1 MPFLEDLQN
10 QIMFFD
16 GAMGTMLQ
24 QAGLQAGEK
33 PEEWNFTRPETI
45 QEIHTAYLRAG
56 CQIISSNTFGANS
69 IKMGECAGEAVA
81 RGVTLAR
88 QAVDQWGRPNCYVAC
103 DIGPTGKLLQPIG
116 DLSFQEAYD
125 AFAQMVRE
133 GEKAGADLIL
143 LETFS
148 DTLEIKAAL
157 LAAKENSKLPV
168 AATMIFDAQG
178 KLLTGA
184 NIPGV
189 VALLEGLGADAI
201 GMNCGL
207 GPDQFEML
215 LPAFLEYSSLP
226 VIVNPNAG
234 IPRTE
239 NGQTVFDVPPETY
252 AASMERM
259 ARRGARLLGG
269 CCGTTP
275 AHLEAMVKICRDLPP
290 LPVTQKKQTLVSS
303 YSKTVEIGEKPVIIG
318 ERINPTGKKLMK
330 QALREKDLTY
340 VVREGLMQKDHG
352 AHILDVNV
360 GLPEIDEKEMMD
372 RVLFDLQSVIDL
384 PLQIDS
390 SSPQVLESALRA
402 YNGKAMVNSV
412 SGKRESMEAV
422 FPLVAKYGGVVVALT
437 LDENGI
443 PETAEGRLAIAE
455 KIVRT
460 AASYGI
466 QPKDIVVDALTMTVS
481 SATDAAKVTL
491 EAVGLIK
498 EKLGVR
504 TILGVSNV
512 SFGLPQREI
521 LNAGFYTLA
530 LYRGLDAAI
539 INPASE
545 AMMRAYYGYL
555 ALMGLDTNFD
565 AYIHKFSQ
573 AETSVP
579 AVQSANQ
586 AASLYDAV
594 LCGLKAEA
602 AGAAK
607 VCLGLG
613 KEPLKIINEE
623 LVPALDVV
631 GKGFEEGTVFLPK
644 LLMSAEAAKSAF
656 EVIKEHLTRL
666 GKMQEKRE
674 KIILATVKGDIHDIG
689 KNIVKVLLE
698 NYGYDVI
705 DLGKDVAEEKIV
717 EEALK
722 NQVQLIG
729 LSALMTT
736 TVLHMESTIQMLK
749 KAKPDCKVMVGGAVL
764 TQEYA
769 DQIGADFYGKDAM
782 ASVYYAQQ
790 LFHHTT

>member
-33 PEEWNFTRPETI
+33 PEEWNFIRPEMI

-56 CQIISSNTFGANS
+56 CQILSSNTFGANS
-69 IKMGECAGEAVA
+69 IKMGECAAEAVA
-81 RGVTLAR
+81 RGVALAR

-116 DLSFQEAYD
+116 DLSFQDAYD
-125 AFAQMVRE
+125 TFAQMVRA

-184 NIPGV
+184 DIPGV

-234 IPRTE
+234 MPRTE

-290 LPVTQKKQTLVSS
+290 LPVIQKKQTLVSS

-372 RVLFDLQSVIDL
+372 RVLFELQSVIDL

-390 SSPQVLESALRA
+390 SSPRVLESALRA

-491 EAVGLIK
+491 AAVGLIK

-573 AETSVP
+573 AETPVP

-607 VCLGLG
+607 AYLDLG

-656 EVIKEHLTRL
+656 EVIKEHLMRL
-666 GKMQEKRE
+666 GKTQEKRE

>member
-201 GMNCGL
+201 GMNCGQ

-234 IPRTE
+234 MPRTE
-239 NGQTVFDVPPETY
+239 NGQTVFDVPPELY

-656 EVIKEHLTRL
+656 EVIKEHLMRL
-666 GKMQEKRE
+666 GKTQEKRE

>member
-215 LPAFLEYSSLP
+215 LPVFLEYSSLP

-234 IPRTE
+234 MPRTE
-239 NGQTVFDVPPETY
+239 NGQTVFDVPPELY

-290 LPVTQKKQTLVSS
+290 LPVIQKKWTLVSS

-372 RVLFDLQSVIDL
+372 RVLFELQSVIDL

-455 KIVRT
+455 KIVST

-481 SATDAAKVTL
+481 SSKDAAKVTL

-607 VCLGLG
+607 AYLDLG

-656 EVIKEHLTRL
+656 EVIKEHLMRL
-666 GKMQEKRE
+666 GKTQEKRE

>member
-184 NIPGV
+184 DIPGV

-290 LPVTQKKQTLVSS
+290 LPVIQKKRTLVSS

-402 YNGKAMVNSV
+402 YNGKAMINSV

-455 KIVRT
+455 KIVST

-481 SATDAAKVTL
+481 SSKDAAKVTL

-573 AETSVP
+573 AETPVP

-607 VCLGLG
+607 AYLDLG

-656 EVIKEHLTRL
+656 EVIKEHLMRL
-666 GKMQEKRE
+666 GKTQEKRE

-790 LFHHTT
+790 LFHHIT

>member
-1 MPFLEDLQN
+1 MPFLEDLRN
-10 QIMFFD
+10 KIMFFD

-116 DLSFQEAYD
+116 DLSFQDAYD

-184 NIPGV
+184 DIPGV

-215 LPAFLEYSSLP
+215 LPVFLEYSSLP

-234 IPRTE
+234 MPRTE
-239 NGQTVFDVPPETY
+239 NGQTVFDVPPELY
-252 AASMERM
+252 AASMGRM

-290 LPVTQKKQTLVSS
+290 LPVIQKKRTLVSS

-372 RVLFDLQSVIDL
+372 RVLFELQSVIDL

-402 YNGKAMVNSV
+402 YNGKAMINSV

-455 KIVRT
+455 KIVST

-481 SATDAAKVTL
+481 SAADAAKVTL

-573 AETSVP
+573 AETPVP

-613 KEPLKIINEE
+613 KEPLQIINEE

-656 EVIKEHLTRL
+656 EVIKEHMMRL
-666 GKMQEKRE
+666 GKTQEKRE

>member
-33 PEEWNFTRPETI
+33 PEEWNFIRPETI

-69 IKMGECAGEAVA
+69 IKIGECAGEAVA

-201 GMNCGL
+201 GMNCGQ

-234 IPRTE
+234 MPRTE
-239 NGQTVFDVPPETY
+239 NGQTVFDVPPELY

-372 RVLFDLQSVIDL
+372 RVLFELQSVIDL

-455 KIVRT
+455 KIVST

-565 AYIHKFSQ
+565 AYIHKFSH
-573 AETSVP
+573 AETPVP

-607 VCLGLG
+607 ACLDLG
-613 KEPLKIINEE
+613 KEPLQIINEE

-666 GKMQEKRE
+666 GKTQEKRE